1 MGGKSK
7 MNKLKSS
14 SKGEMNINVLT
25 IMSLF
30 FLVVSC
36 TSFSFSGL
44 NLYESKSEK
53 RKILKQTKY
62 FSERIPLVIDEI
74 EAIKERLAL
83 KEQAE
88 QQAEQLAAQKE
99 KAEKERLAALNENK
113 ISYRRKYFLEHGM
126 TPEQAQAR
134 ASKRASKGGNLRAA
148 REDRI
153 KSLQEEIIS
162 LAAWDPPNDLGER
175 TRILMIS
182 KRQKEL
188 QMLLKQR

>member
-148 REDRI
+148 RGNYI
-153 KSLQEEIIS
+153 LGSLGS
-162 LAAWDPPNDLGER
+162 P
-175 TRILMIS
+175 
-182 KRQKEL
+182 K
-188 QMLLKQR
+188 

>member
-1 MGGKSK
+1 

-14 SKGEMNINVLT
+14 SKGEVNINVLT

-30 FLVVSC
+30 FLVISC
-36 TSFSFSGL
+36 TLFSLSGL

-62 FSERIPLVIDEI
+62 FSERIPLAIDEV

-83 KEQAE
+83 KEQVE

-99 KAEKERLAALNENK
+99 KVEKERLAALNKNN
-113 ISYRRKYFLEHGM
+113 ISYRRKFFLEHGM

-134 ASKRASKGGNLRAA
+134 ASKRASKRGNLRAN

-153 KSLQEEIIS
+153 KSLQKEIIS

-182 KRQKEL
+182 EKQTEL

>member
-1 MGGKSK
+1 V
-7 MNKLKSS
+7 NKLKSS

-30 FLVVSC
+30 FLVISC
-36 TSFSFSGL
+36 TLFSFSGL

-62 FSERIPLVIDEI
+62 FSERIPLAIDEI

-83 KEQAE
+83 KEQKE

-99 KAEKERLAALNENK
+99 KVEKERLAALNENK

-134 ASKRASKGGNLRAA
+134 TSKRGNQRTA

-153 KSLQEEIIS
+153 KSLQNDIIS
-162 LAAWDPPNDLGER
+162 LVAWDPPNDLGER

-182 KRQKEL
+182 EKQKEL

>member
-1 MGGKSK
+1 

-14 SKGEMNINVLT
+14 SKGEMNINILT

-30 FLVVSC
+30 FLVISC
-36 TSFSFSGL
+36 TLFSFSGL
-44 NLYESKSEK
+44 NLYESKSEN

-62 FSERIPLVIDEI
+62 FSEQIPLVIDEV

-83 KEQAE
+83 KEQAKQE
-88 QQAEQLAAQKE
+88 AEQLAAQKE
-99 KAEKERLAALNENK
+99 KVEKERLAALNKNK
-113 ISYRRKYFLEHGM
+113 IGYRRKFFLEHGM

-134 ASKRASKGGNLRAA
+134 ASKRASQRGNLRNA

-153 KSLQEEIIS
+153 KSLQSDIIS

-175 TRILMIS
+175 TRILMIAE
-182 KRQKEL
+182 KQKEL
-188 QMLLKQR
+188 QKLLRQR